1 MLRRLLVG
9 LLIGTVIGG
18 LMAFALM
25 KGLGAPTFEGT
36 GGVVFAYLFAAITGV
51 VTGLVAGKPIWSSGG
66 QIEAGLKAV
75 FGALL
80 AVGGMFALRQW
91 VHVDLN
97 LTALGD
103 PTLHGSVGQLP
114 VAALPILGAIL
125 GGFYEIDNT
134 PATATEKG
142 KDAEKKGTPTVAS
155 KSAPG
160 GNGKA
165 RVASEAV
172 DADDDLDVP
181 SKKARR

>member
-9 LLIGTVIGG
+9 LLIGTFIGG

-25 KGLGAPTFEGT
+25 KGLGTMTFEGG

-80 AVGGMFALRQW
+80 AAGGMFALRQW

-97 LTALGD
+97 LSVLGD
-103 PTLHGSVGQLP
+103 PALHGSVGQLP
-114 VAALPILGAIL
+114 AAALPILGAIL
-125 GGFYEIDNT
+125 GGFYELDNTPTTEKDKDAAKKGT
-134 PATATEKG
+134 PATA
-142 KDAEKKGTPTVAS
+142 A
-155 KSAPG
+155 KSVRG

-165 RVASEAV
+165 RVASEVAE
-172 DADDDLDVP
+172 AEDDLDVP
-181 SKKARR
+181 SKKAQR